1 MRKIIATAALP
12 YANGNIH
19 IGHLVE
25 YLQVDFWTRFQ
36 KMRGHTCAYIC
47 ADDTHG
53 TPIMVRAR
61 NEGRTPE
68 ALIEQSWKEH
78 TKDFSD
84 FQIQFDNFGST
95 NSSENK
101 TLSEEIYIK
110 NRDAGHTRVERI
122 QQLYCNHDKMFLPD
136 RFVKG
141 TCPKCSAPDQYGDN
155 CEKCS
160 STYSPTELKSSYC
173 SICGN
178 TPVLK
183 DSDHILFKLNDF
195 KEYLKSWVPEHTQ
208 KEISNKMQ
216 EWLSEDLKDW
226 DISRDEPYFGFKIPG
241 YDNKYFYVWVDAPI
255 GYISSTQ
262 QWCQKTGQK
271 LEDFWK
277 NKDSE
282 IYHFIG
288 KDIVYFHTLFWP
300 AMLKNSGYRSP
311 NHVFVHGMLT
321 VNGEK
326 MSKSKGTGISARTYL
341 NHLDPAYLRY
351 YYACKLSS
359 APDDLDLNL
368 EDFVSRVNSDL
379 IGKYVNLGSRGA
391 QMLTKKLNGQLVPL
405 SPEGE
410 KLVKNIQSKSEEI
423 AKHYENRDFSKAI
436 TEIRSLVDEGNK
448 YFDEKAP
455 WKTLETQPEE
465 TQKVVSAALNAF
477 RVLTVYLSPILP
489 ELSKKVSA
497 LFNEPAYTW
506 QNAGQTLTSG
516 KLNDYSHLMVRIE
529 ADKVKAM
536 VEETRTHFEK
546 EQKIVASVKPKSAAS
561 APAETSLIEF
571 DDFAKIDLRV
581 VEIIEAEEIKEAD
594 KLLKLKVSLGDGT
607 TKQIIAGIKS
617 AYKAADLIGRKT
629 VIVANLKPRQMKFGI
644 SEGMVLAAGN
654 GGKEL
659 YILSP
664 DNGAKAGDKVK

>member
-84 FQIQFDNFGST
+84 FQIHFDNFGST
-95 NSSENK
+95 NSLENK
-101 TLSEEIYIK
+101 KFSEEIYIK

-178 TPVLK
+178 APVLK
-183 DSDHILFKLNDF
+183 ESDHILFKLNDF
-195 KEYLKSWVPEHTQ
+195 KEYLKTWVPDHTQ

-262 QWCQKTGQK
+262 QWCQKTGK
-271 LEDFWK
+271 NVDDFWK
-277 NKDSE
+277 SKESE

-300 AMLKNSGYRSP
+300 AMLKDSGYRAP
-311 NHVFVHGMLT
+311 NQVFVHGMLT

-391 QMLTKKLNGQLVPL
+391 QMLTKKLNGHLVPL

-410 KLVKNIQSKSEEI
+410 KLIKNIQAKSEDI
-423 AKHYENRDFSKAI
+423 AKYYENRDFSKAI

-455 WKTLETQPEE
+455 WKTLETQPNE
-465 TQKVVSAALNAF
+465 TQQVVSAALNAF
-477 RVLTVYLSPILP
+477 RILTVYLTPILP

-497 LFNEPAYTW
+497 LFNEADYTW
-506 QNAGQTLTSG
+506 QNAAQTITQG

-546 EQKIVASVKPKSAAS
+546 EQKIVANVKPKN
-561 APAETSLIEF
+561 APSAETSLIEF

-594 KLLKLKVSLGDGT
+594 KLLRLKVSLGDGN

-617 AYKAADLIGRKT
+617 AYKASDLIGRKT
-629 VIVANLKPRQMKFGI
+629 VIVANLKPRQMKFGV

-664 DNGAKAGDKVK
+664 DNGAKPGDKIK